1 MAEMQKMTKD
11 EALAKVAQGVG
22 SIYSK
27 EDVVN
32 LIESISIIETASIT
46 EELKE
51 RIADAIA
58 DELNYDN
65 MSLIDDFEVDVQ
77 QGYGNSNQFEI
88 EVTDVSLKH
97 FEVREMVSEVLD
109 ANLDTL
115 EEEEADE
122 NGGMKDEEEFDGVR
136 NVVKAE
142 D

>member
-65 MSLIDDFEVDVQ
+65 MSLIEDAEVDIQQNYGSGTTFEV
-77 QGYGNSNQFEI
+77 
-88 EVTDVSLKH
+88 EVTEVSLKH

-115 EEEEADE
+115 EEEES
-122 NGGMKDEEEFDGVR
+122 EEEKVEET
-136 NVVKAE
+136 VE

>member
-32 LIESISIIETASIT
+32 LIESITVIPTASIT
-46 EELKE
+46 DELKE
-51 RIADAIA
+51 RISDAVA

-65 MSLIDDFEVDVQ
+65 MSLIEDFEVDIQ
-77 QGYGNSNQFEI
+77 QNYGSGTTFEV

-97 FEVREMVSEVLD
+97 YEVREIVSEVLD
-109 ANLDTL
+109 ANLNT
-115 EEEEADE
+115 
-122 NGGMKDEEEFDGVR
+122 DEEESEEEKVEET
-136 NVVKAE
+136 VE

>member
-27 EDVVN
+27 EDVVK
-32 LIESISIIETASIT
+32 LIESITVIPTASIT
-46 EELKE
+46 DELKE
-51 RIADAIA
+51 RIADAVA

-65 MSLIDDFEVDVQ
+65 MSLIEDFEVDIQ
-77 QGYGNSNQFEI
+77 QNYGSGTTFEV

-97 FEVREMVSEVLD
+97 YEVREIVSEVLD
-109 ANLDTL
+109 ANLNTD
-115 EEEEADE
+115 EEEES
-122 NGGMKDEEEFDGVR
+122 EEEKVEET
-136 NVVKAE
+136 VE

>member
-1 MAEMQKMTKD
+1 MTKD

-27 EDVVN
+27 EDVVK
-32 LIESISIIETASIT
+32 LIESITVIPTASIT

-58 DELNYDN
+58 DEFTYDN
-65 MSLIDDFEVDVQ
+65 NNLIEDYEVDIQQNYGNGTTFEV
-77 QGYGNSNQFEI
+77 EL
-88 EVTDVSLKH
+88 TDIGLKH
-97 FEVREMVSEVLD
+97 YEVREIVSEVLD

-115 EEEEADE
+115 EEEDS
-122 NGGMKDEEEFDGVR
+122 EEEEKVEET
-136 NVVKAE
+136 VE

>member
-77 QGYGNSNQFEI
+77 QGYGNSNQFEV
-88 EVTDVSLKH
+88 EVTDVSLNH
-97 FEVREMVSEVLD
+97 SEVREMVSEVLD

>member
-27 EDVVN
+27 EDVVK
-32 LIESISIIETASIT
+32 LIESITVIPTASIS

-65 MSLIDDFEVDVQ
+65 MSLIEDAEVDIQQNYGSGTTFEV
-77 QGYGNSNQFEI
+77 

-97 FEVREMVSEVLD
+97 FEVTQIVSEVLD

-115 EEEEADE
+115 EEE
-122 NGGMKDEEEFDGVR
+122 GSEEEKVEET
-136 NVVKAE
+136 VE

>member
-1 MAEMQKMTKD
+1 MAEMQKITKD

-27 EDVVN
+27 EDVVK
-32 LIESISIIETASIT
+32 LIESITVIPTASIT

-58 DELNYDN
+58 DEFSYDN
-65 MSLIDDFEVDVQ
+65 TNLIEDFEVDIQ
-77 QGYGNSNQFEI
+77 QNYGNGSTFEV
-88 EVTDVSLKH
+88 EVTDIGLKH
-97 FEVREMVSEVLD
+97 YEVREIVSEVLD

-115 EEEEADE
+115 EEEES
-122 NGGMKDEEEFDGVR
+122 EEEKVEET
-136 NVVKAE
+136 VE